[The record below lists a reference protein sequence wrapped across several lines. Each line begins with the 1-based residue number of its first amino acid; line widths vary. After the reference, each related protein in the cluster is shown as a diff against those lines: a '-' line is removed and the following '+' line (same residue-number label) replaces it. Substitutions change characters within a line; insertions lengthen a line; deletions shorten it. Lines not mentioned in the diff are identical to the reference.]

1 MKYLYVLKDP
11 FDKKVRYVGA
21 TKNPKSRFYQ
31 HIKDAK
37 KKKKTA
43 KTKKQKWI
51 SGLLERGLQPL
62 IEVIKKIDDD
72 AEARREEEKL
82 VIKHIET
89 VYNLHMPGKGSLSV
103 DCFKKNKRKWDDHQ
117 KSSNKIF

>member
-11 FDKKVRYVGA
+11 FTKKIRYVGA
-21 TKNPKSRFYQ
+21 TKNPKQRFYQ

-37 KKKKTA
+37 KIKKTK

-51 SGLLERGLQPL
+51 LSLLEKGLEPL
-62 IEVIKKIDDD
+62 IDIIKKIEEDVN
-72 AEARREEEKL
+72 AREEEENL
-82 VIKHIET
+82 VIKHITT

-103 DCFKKNKRKWDDHQ
+103 EAFKKDKKKWQQHNQ
-117 KSSNKIF
+117 KCKK